1 MRVKRKKLN
10 LNVKKEFQM
19 WLLLRIFGTVLLSS
33 IIAAIVLYFYSRQEL
48 SGSFFD
54 AHIKLRRVSDLLLP
68 VIFAGSFVSLFAGTL
83 LAIFLP
89 QKIAGPIFRVEQDL
103 HLIGNGDLTG
113 EIRLRQGDVLHELAE
128 TVNDTT
134 ANLREI
140 AGNIKKTQ
148 SVLETAINEKNIDGI
163 ATAFAAHKE
172 KVNVLLTD

>member
-1 MRVKRKKLN
+1 MHVKRKKLN
-10 LNVKKEFQM
+10 LNVKREFQM
-19 WLLLRIFGTVLLSS
+19 WLLLRIFGTILVSS
-33 IIAAIVLYFYSRQEL
+33 VIAAIILYFYSRQEL
-48 SGSFFD
+48 RGSFFD

-103 HLIGNGDLTG
+103 QLVGDGNLTG
-113 EIRLRQGDVLHELAE
+113 EIRLRAGDVLHELAE

-140 AGNIKKTQ
+140 VEEIKKSQ
-148 SVLETAINEKNIDGI
+148 SVLETAINENNADDI
-163 ATAFAAHKE
+163 AAAFAAHKE
-172 KVNVLLTD
+172 KVNMLITD